1 MVYSCLEQNLM
12 PIVIPKEQKERYM
25 SCLRDGNIEEFVK
38 FAQETQEEER
48 LIGFLPQALKG

>member
-1 MVYSCLEQNLM
+1 M

-48 LIGFLPQALKG
+48 LIGFLP